1 MPELRIRDLVASM
14 PIIQG
19 GMGVGISL
27 SGLASAVALCGGI
40 GVISTV
46 GIGMA
51 EPDFRTHQQE
61 ANRRALQQEI
71 RKARGLTDGVIGVN
85 IMVALTDFDDHV
97 STALEEDID
106 VIFLGA
112 GLPLRF
118 SELTPPERLRET
130 RTAFVPIVSSGRAAS
145 VVFSHWEKRFARIP
159 DGVVVE
165 GPMAGGHLG
174 FRKEQI
180 DDPDCALERLVPQV
194 IAALR
199 PFEDRHGHAIP
210 VVAAGGIY
218 TGADIDRFLEMGAA
232 GVQLG
237 TRFVATVE
245 CDANVRFKE
254 AYLRARRE
262 DLVIIDSP
270 VGLPGRAIRNR
281 FLDGVTAG
289 ERKPYRCPFHCLKTC
304 PFREAPYCIGD
315 ALVRA
320 KLGDLDHGFP
330 FAGANAWRVNRIVPV
345 SELMGSLASEYEAA
359 RAAREAPAG
368 ERLFSGPG
376 GGRAAS

>member
-46 GIGMA
+46 GIGMG
-51 EPDFRTHQQE
+51 EPDFRSHQRE
-61 ANRRALQQEI
+61 ANRRALRQEI
-71 RKARGLTDGVIGVN
+71 REARRLTDGVIGVN

-118 SELTPPERLRET
+118 SELTPPERLREA

-145 VVFSHWEKRFARIP
+145 LVFSHWEKRFGRIP
-159 DGVVVE
+159 DGAVVE
-165 GPMAGGHLG
+165 GPLAGGHLG

-180 DDPDCALERLVPQV
+180 DDPECALERIVPQV

-199 PFEDRHGHAIP
+199 PFEDRYGHAIP
-210 VVAAGGIY
+210 VVAAGGVY
-218 TGADIDRFLEMGAA
+218 TGADIDRFLELGAA

-237 TRFVATVE
+237 TRFVATLE

-254 AYLRARRE
+254 SYLRARRE
-262 DLVIIDSP
+262 DLVIIESP
-270 VGLPGRAIRNR
+270 LGLPGRAIRNR
-281 FLDGVTAG
+281 FLDEVTAG
-289 ERKPYRCPFHCLKTC
+289 GRKPYRCPFHCLKTC
-304 PFREAPYCIGD
+304 PFKEAPYCIGD
-315 ALVRA
+315 ALVCA
-320 KLGDLDHGFP
+320 KLGELDHGFP
-330 FAGANAWRVNRIVPV
+330 FAGANAWRVNRIMPV

-359 RAAREAPAG
+359 RTSREARGGGLLVSA
-368 ERLFSGPG
+368 PG
-376 GGRAAS
+376 GGRTAS